1 MPIPAPAHANALA
14 NIITATRA
22 FHHAGPDGSPDWN
35 HTAVC
40 NTIRANLNHPAPYGD
55 IVIALVKYARDSPK
69 KVPSFMFDALADW
82 HAPGTAAPRT
92 PCEDHHTRA
101 AANCPECWSEVKTGM
116 RPAELVG
123 RHHLI
128 PDTLDAAMTR
138 KDQP

>member
-14 NIITATRA
+14 NIVTATRA

-82 HAPGTAAPRT
+82 APPGTAAPRN
-92 PCEDHHTRA
+92 PCEDH
-101 AANCPECWSEVKTGM
+101 PEQNARTCTCCASDILTGL
-116 RPAELVG
+116 RPADHRG
-123 RHHLI
+123 KHYDI
-128 PDTLDAAMTR
+128 ADTLDTAMSR
-138 KDQP
+138 SEQ